1 MKESEET
8 PKLEAKSH
16 SLPFLKKAVADKHGK
31 KMSKHHESKSS
42 MRGKA
47 GK

>member
-1 MKESEET
+1 MKESSES
-8 PKLEAKSH
+8 PKMEAQSH
-16 SLPFLKKAVADKHGK
+16 NLPFLKKAVAAKVSKGK
-31 KMSKHHESKSS
+31 SKSS

>member
-1 MKESEET
+1 MKESDES
-8 PKLEAKSH
+8 PKMEAKSH
-16 SLPFLKKAVADKHGK
+16 GLPFLKKAVAAKGGK
-31 KMSKHHESKSS
+31 SKSKSS

>member
-1 MKESEET
+1 MKESSET
-8 PKLEAKSH
+8 PKMEAKAH
-16 SLPFLKKAVADKHGK
+16 NLPFLKKAVASKSGK
-31 KMSKHHESKSS
+31 SKSKSS